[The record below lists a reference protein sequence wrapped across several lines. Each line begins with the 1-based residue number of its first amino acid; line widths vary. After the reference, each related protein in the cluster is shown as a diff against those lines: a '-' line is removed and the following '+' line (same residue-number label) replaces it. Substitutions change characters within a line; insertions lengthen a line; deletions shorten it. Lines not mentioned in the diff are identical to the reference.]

1 MYKHFLPLTSNSLVD
16 TKAPGISTP
25 NSFIH
30 PLLMTVI
37 YGTLEEMLHLICFVM
52 YNI

>member
-1 MYKHFLPLTSNSLVD
+1 MYKHFLPLTSNSLAD

-25 NSFIH
+25 NSFI
-30 PLLMTVI
+30 LVLMTVI